1 MPDDVDKDYSERNDD
16 VMNFQ
21 VRRLNVTLLFKLNI
35 LVSISHIQKQTHT
48 HTKIHKKQWNNTQT
62 GKQKLRPSF
71 INKEIGVS
79 KLNNPLS
86 VVFFH
91 FSSPEPN
98 V

>member
-48 HTKIHKKQWNNTQT
+48 HKNPQKTMKQYADWKTKIETKFYKQRNWSIEV
-62 GKQKLRPSF
+62 KQPFICCFFSF
-71 INKEIGVS
+71 
-79 KLNNPLS
+79 
-86 VVFFH
+86 
-91 FSSPEPN
+91 
-98 V
+98 